1 MADVFTTDKRSAVMA
16 RIRSRGNR
24 DTELRMI
31 LLFRLYG
38 LTGWRRHLDLPGR
51 PDFAFRRQ
59 RLAIFIDGCFWHG
72 CPQHFRMPKSR
83 RDYWSAKIASN
94 RLRDRRVTREL
105 RRRGWAV
112 IRLWEHDI
120 TNKASLRTMTKL
132 RDRIHACRANSKTIE
147 I

>member
-31 LLFRLYG
+31 LLFRIHG

-51 PDFAFRRQ
+51 PDFVFRKQ
-59 RLAIFIDGCFWHG
+59 RVAVFIDGCFWHG

-83 RDYWSAKIASN
+83 EEYWSAKIASN
-94 RLRDRRVTREL
+94 KTRDRLATREL
-105 RRRGWAV
+105 QRRGWVV

-120 TNKASLRTMTKL
+120 TAKASVRTMKRLT
-132 RDRIHACRANSKTIE
+132 RQISSRSPTHSPA
-147 I
+147 